1 MVLFGLSGVDAVFS
15 PSVLQLSV
23 NTETSLWPSVSPQAV
38 WEQKLPLREFT
49 YGWFWQKTGS
59 VMWSSGPLLLVLL
72 AVFCQGNHWQPT
84 ILEPATGF
92 CSRDAF
98 LTTLLALW
106 LQSAGVSFTV
116 WVLLASLR
124 VLWLDLKLKQVT
136 VPWMLSL
143 ARLALL
149 SDSSGTIPCS
159 SCARD
164 GDITKMLFHNTLQK
178 TIFVIYLF
186 SCFPLQISNILDLW
200 YMYWRSKM
208 RY

>member
-23 NTETSLWPSVSPQAV
+23 NTETSLAPSGSSQAV
-38 WEQKLPLREFT
+38 WEQKLPWREFM

-72 AVFCQGNHWQPT
+72 AALCQGNHWQPT
-84 ILEPATGF
+84 ALEPVMGF
-92 CSRDAF
+92 CSWDAF
-98 LTTLLALW
+98 LPTLLALW
-106 LQSAGVSFTV
+106 SQSAEISFPV
-116 WVLLASLR
+116 WAVLASFR

-149 SDSSGTIPCS
+149 SNSSGTIPCS
-159 SCARD
+159 SCTGWYDQNVILQYTAKND
-164 GDITKMLFHNTLQK
+164 FHYK
-178 TIFVIYLF
+178 YL
-186 SCFPLQISNILDLW
+186 NILDSW
-200 YMYWRSKM
+200 YRTYKQNL
-208 RY
+208 